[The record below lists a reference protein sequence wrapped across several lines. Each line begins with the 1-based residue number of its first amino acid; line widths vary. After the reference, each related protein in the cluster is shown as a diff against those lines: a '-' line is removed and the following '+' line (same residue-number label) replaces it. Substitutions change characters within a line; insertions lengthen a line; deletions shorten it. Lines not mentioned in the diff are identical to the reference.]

1 MCKLTAAERRNDD
14 EEEEEEEE
22 DDDAANPIDAV
33 AVAAAA
39 AKPNQTDV
47 TKPDQTK
54 PNRDAFLNVTS
65 MDSTIIDAAAI
76 FDETR
81 MRMRAGG

>member
-14 EEEEEEEE
+14 D

-33 AVAAAA
+33 AVAAA

-65 MDSTIIDAAAI
+65 MDIIDAAA
-76 FDETR
+76 
-81 MRMRAGG
+81 MMK

>member
-14 EEEEEEEE
+14 EEEEEEEEE

-65 MDSTIIDAAAI
+65 MDIIDAAAI
-76 FDETR
+76 L
-81 MRMRAGG
+81 MK

>member
-14 EEEEEEEE
+14 D

-47 TKPDQTK
+47 SKPDQTK

-65 MDSTIIDAAAI
+65 MDIIDAAA
-76 FDETR
+76 
-81 MRMRAGG
+81 MMK

>member
-14 EEEEEEEE
+14 D

-33 AVAAAA
+33 AVAVAAA
-39 AKPNQTDV
+39 AQPNQTDV
-47 TKPDQTK
+47 TKPNQTK

-65 MDSTIIDAAAI
+65 MDIIDAAA
-76 FDETR
+76 
-81 MRMRAGG
+81 MMKSLMKGSSKAA